1 MDVRKPNVV
10 ILTGAGVSAESGL
23 LTFRDSGGLWE
34 NYDVMDVASIDGWYR
49 NPSLVIDFYNQR
61 RKQASQVQPNAGHF
75 AISEMQRHFGAKL
88 ITQNVDDLHERA
100 GSSNVLHLHGELRKV
115 RSETHP
121 DYVVDIDGE
130 SIQLGDKCPNGG
142 QLRPHIVWF
151 GEMVPMIEV
160 AAKWCS
166 TADVLIIA
174 GTSLEV
180 YPAAGLISEIPN
192 HAEVFVVDPVRPR
205 TQISNMVHFIEEAGS
220 TALPKLFQH
229 LKETFPNE

>member
-1 MDVRKPNVV
+1 MVASKPNVV

-34 NYDVMDVASIDGWYR
+34 NYDVMEVASIDGWYR
-49 NPSLVIDFYNQR
+49 NPSLVIEFYNQR
-61 RKQASQVQPNAGHF
+61 RKQASQVQPNDGHY
-75 AISEMQRHFGAKL
+75 AISEIQLHFGAKL

-100 GSSNVLHLHGELRKV
+100 GSHHVLHLHGELRKV

-121 DYVVDIDGE
+121 DYVVDIADK
-130 SIQLGDKCPNGG
+130 SIKLGDICPNGG

-151 GEMVPMIEV
+151 GEMVPLIEV
-160 AAKWCS
+160 AADWCS
-166 TADVLIIA
+166 MADILIIA

-180 YPAAGLISEIPN
+180 YPAAGLINEVPN
-192 HAEVFVVDPVRPR
+192 HAEVFVVDPVRPK
-205 TQISNMVHFIEEAGS
+205 TQFSNKVHFIEEASS
-220 TALPKLFQH
+220 TALPKLLQQ